1 MIIDFESR
9 RTTLVATPVDGRCG
23 LSSLTQIAESILG
36 IKVTEGA
43 DYVVFISKAR
53 KICRIIFW
61 DELGGCVITRRL
73 NSGRFAR
80 YLMRAT
86 GPAAASLSARE
97 LSDYLDGKELQ
108 VSRTGLLKKRLFW
121 TFGEIGVPRATRPS
135 PETKS
140 ALDPVSLE

>member
-23 LSSLTQIAESILG
+23 LSSLKQIAESILG

-43 DYVVFISKAR
+43 VFISKAR

-73 NSGRFAR
+73 NSGRFA
-80 YLMRAT
+80 
-86 GPAAASLSARE
+86 
-97 LSDYLDGKELQ
+97 
-108 VSRTGLLKKRLFW
+108 
-121 TFGEIGVPRATRPS
+121 I
-135 PETKS
+135 
-140 ALDPVSLE
+140 

>member
-1 MIIDFESR
+1 MIIYFESR

-61 DELGGCVITRRL
+61 TSSED
-73 NSGRFAR
+73 A
-80 YLMRAT
+80 
-86 GPAAASLSARE
+86 
-97 LSDYLDGKELQ
+97 
-108 VSRTGLLKKRLFW
+108 
-121 TFGEIGVPRATRPS
+121 
-135 PETKS
+135 
-140 ALDPVSLE
+140 

>member
-23 LSSLTQIAESILG
+23 LSSLKQIAESILG

-97 LSDYLDGKELQ
+97 LSNYLDGKELQ
-108 VSRTGLLKKRLFW
+108 VSRTGLLKKRPPA
-121 TFGEIGVPRATRPS
+121 PRPARMDGDART
-135 PETKS
+135 E
-140 ALDPVSLE
+140 A

>member
-80 YLMRAT
+80 YLMSGRLGRKEARLKAELAKQ
-86 GPAAASLSARE
+86 AAQQMA
-97 LSDYLDGKELQ
+97 
-108 VSRTGLLKKRLFW
+108 
-121 TFGEIGVPRATRPS
+121 
-135 PETKS
+135 
-140 ALDPVSLE
+140 